1 MYVCNLHS
9 GGGGGGGQRR
19 ITCTRGGGRVLLP
32 FFFVFFFLFPSADFR
47 ALPQK
52 RRMPNRRLKA
62 TYHSN

>member
-9 GGGGGGGQRR
+9 AGGGGAKAHNLHSG
-19 ITCTRGGGRVLLP
+19 RGKGASSLFLC
-32 FFFVFFFLFPSADFR
+32 FFFLFPSADFR

-52 RRMPNRRLKA
+52 RRTPNRRLKA

>member
-9 GGGGGGGQRR
+9 GGGG
-19 ITCTRGGGRVLLP
+19 TKVHNLHSGGGRVLLP

-52 RRMPNRRLKA
+52 RRTPNRRLKA
-62 TYHSN
+62 TYLSN